1 MILNII
7 LIICLGV
14 LILLFR
20 RCKCKTKEQYS
31 KELQTREKRIK
42 YLQHAIENI
51 AFRYR
56 QEARL
61 NESKSKFMFMVAH
74 DLRQPLTAVQGYT
87 TMLLEDSKDEQE
99 KKILHTLE
107 HSATHMGTLLA
118 DLVDASISASGHLKI
133 NPYKFA
139 YNKLVE
145 EICAQYY
152 IIAQKKGVILRKLDY
167 PDDIE
172 IYGDRERLAQVLNNL
187 IANAIKFTN
196 VGGIVE
202 VSYHIEGNK
211 IRTFIRDNGKGI
223 VHVDRVK
230 IFEKFNQA
238 ENLDDEH
245 KSLGWGLGLSIAKDI
260 IEAHK
265 GVIWSQSAGLG
276 RGTLFWFF
284 LPINQGNTLP
294 TSDNTNIK

>member
-1 MILNII
+1 MIFNITIII
-7 LIICLGV
+7 L
-14 LILLFR
+14 LIALIVLFR
-20 RCKCKTKEQYS
+20 CCKCRTQRQFLKESQN
-31 KELQTREKRIK
+31 KDKRIK
-42 YLQHAIENI
+42 YLQRAIENI
-51 AFRYR
+51 AFKYR

-61 NESKSKFMFMVAH
+61 NDSKSKFMFMVAH

-87 TMLLEDSKDEQE
+87 TMLLEDCKDEQE
-99 KKILHTLE
+99 RKILHTLE
-107 HSATHMGTLLA
+107 RSSAHMGTLLA

-133 NPYKFA
+133 NPYKFV
-139 YNKLVE
+139 YNKLVD
-145 EICAQYY
+145 EICEQYY
-152 IIAQKKGVILRKLDY
+152 IIAQKKGVVLRKLDC
-167 PDDIE
+167 PINIE

-202 VSYHIEGNK
+202 VSYHVEGNRV
-211 IRTFIRDNGKGI
+211 RTFIRDNGKGI

-238 ENLDDEH
+238 ESLDDEH

-284 LPINQGNTLP
+284 LPINPNEPFVPADTK
-294 TSDNTNIK
+294 TK

>member
-1 MILNII
+1 MIFNITI
-7 LIICLGV
+7 IICLIT
-14 LILLFR
+14 LIALFR
-20 RCKCKTKEQYS
+20 CCKCRAQKQYDKE
-31 KELQTREKRIK
+31 KDTRDKRIK
-42 YLQHAIENI
+42 YLELAIERI

-61 NESKSKFMFMVAH
+61 NDSKSKFMFMVAH

-107 HSATHMGTLLA
+107 RSAAHMGVLLA

-133 NPYKFA
+133 NPYKFI
-139 YNKLVE
+139 YNKLID
-145 EICAQYY
+145 EICAQYE
-152 IIAQKKGVILRKLDY
+152 IIAQKKGVILRKMDY
-167 PDDIE
+167 PTDIE
-172 IYGDRERLAQVLNNL
+172 IYGDRERLSQVLNNL
-187 IANAIKFTN
+187 IANALKFTN
-196 VGGIVE
+196 IGGIVE
-202 VSYHIEGNK
+202 ISYHVEGNRV
-211 IRTFIRDNGKGI
+211 RTLIRDNGKGI

-245 KSLGWGLGLSIAKDI
+245 KSLGWGLGLAIAQDI
-260 IEAHK
+260 VDAHK

-276 RGTLFWFF
+276 KGTLFWF
-284 LPINQGNTLP
+284 TLP
-294 TSDNTNIK
+294 LNQENASNSTT

>member
-1 MILNII
+1 MVLNII
-7 LIICLGV
+7 LIVCLISV
-14 LILLFR
+14 IFLFR
-20 RCKCKTKEQYS
+20 CCKCRTQKQYLKESQN
-31 KELQTREKRIK
+31 REKRIK
-42 YLQHAIENI
+42 YLEQAVERI

-87 TMLLEDSKDEQE
+87 TMLLEDSKNEEE

-107 HSATHMGTLLA
+107 RSAAHMGVLLA

-133 NPYKFA
+133 NPYKFI
-139 YNKLVE
+139 YNKLVD
-145 EICAQYY
+145 EICAQYE
-152 IIAQKKGVILRKLDY
+152 IIAQKKGVILHKINY
-167 PDDIE
+167 PTEIE
-172 IYGDRERLAQVLNNL
+172 VYADRERLAQVLNNL
-187 IANAIKFTN
+187 IANAIKFTTA
-196 VGGIVE
+196 GGMVE
-202 VSYHIEGNK
+202 ISYHVQGDY
-211 IRTFIRDNGKGI
+211 IRTFVRDNGKGI

-245 KSLGWGLGLSIAKDI
+245 KALGWGLGLSIAQDI

-265 GVIWSQSAGLG
+265 GIIWSQSAGLG
-276 RGTLFWFF
+276 KGTLFWFS
-284 LPINQGNTLP
+284 LPIITKTPFMASLEN
-294 TSDNTNIK
+294 KK

>member
-7 LIICLGV
+7 LIVCLV
-14 LILLFR
+14 LLIVFFR
-20 RCKCKTKEQYS
+20 CCKCQTQKRYAKEVQTK
-31 KELQTREKRIK
+31 EKRIK
-42 YLQHAIENI
+42 YLEQAVERI

-61 NESKSKFMFMVAH
+61 NETKSKFMFMVAH

-107 HSATHMGTLLA
+107 RSAAHMGVLLS

-133 NPYKFA
+133 NPYKFV
-139 YNKLVE
+139 YNKLVD
-145 EICAQYY
+145 EICAQYD
-152 IIAQKKGVILRKLDY
+152 ILAQKKGVVLHRINY
-167 PDDIE
+167 PEDIE
-172 IYGDRERLAQVLNNL
+172 IYADREPLAQVLNNL
-187 IANAIKFTN
+187 VANAIKFTSE
-196 VGGIVE
+196 GGSVE
-202 VSYHIEGNK
+202 ISYHVEGDH

-238 ENLDDEH
+238 ESLDDEH
-245 KSLGWGLGLSIAKDI
+245 KSLGWGLGLSIAQDI

-276 RGTLFWFF
+276 KGTLFWFS
-284 LPINQGNTLP
+284 LPLNLSNT
-294 TSDNTNIK
+294 TATAENKK